1 MTANSQKNANFWDTN
16 SHLITSVASVLT
28 LLLVV
33 FNTFGGAGVK
43 RAIEEVEAMKVGG
56 QENYEIVK
64 KIYASDA
71 FKASQKSSLE
81 SAQQQMAWAA
91 AETTPTDTTATT
103 PDAEATADAKKTI
116 TKEQLEA
123 IKKTGQWDGAK
134 NGKVILLEYSDL
146 QCPFCKRH
154 HDNGTIKSLLA
165 KYDGKIS
172 HSFRHF
178 PLSFHQFAAPG
189 ANAVLCAADQGGTDV
204 YYKFIE
210 GVFAKSLSSEQILF
224 DVAKE
229 LKLDEAKFKDC
240 MDKKPFAATVTAE
253 MNEGQSLFGVT
264 GTPGNV
270 MINTETLEW
279 VAVAGAYPASEFEKT
294 LDLWTK

>member
-1 MTANSQKNANFWDTN
+1 MTANAQNTNPNSRQTINA
-16 SHLITSVASVLT
+16 VLSGVT
-28 LLLVV
+28 LLLVA
-33 FNTFGGAGVK
+33 FSTFGGNPGVQ

-56 QENYEIVK
+56 SENYAIVQ
-64 KIYASDA
+64 KIYSSDA
-71 FKASQKSSLE
+71 FKAQQKSSLE
-81 SAQQQMAWAA
+81 AAQQQMEGSAA
-91 AETTPTDTTATT
+91 APTE
-103 PDAEATADAKKTI
+103 PTADTAPAEPAKNTI

-123 IKKTGQWDGAK
+123 IKKMGYWDGAK
-134 NGKVILLEYSDL
+134 DGKIILLEYSDL

-154 HDNGTIKSLLA
+154 HDNGTIKSLLE
-165 KYDGKIS
+165 KYSGKIS
-172 HSFRHF
+172 HSFRNF

-189 ANAVLCAADQGGTDV
+189 ANAVFCAADQNADNF
-204 YYKFIE
+204 YPFINA
-210 GVFAKSLSSEQILF
+210 VFAKSLGAEQTLF

-240 MDKKPFAATVTAE
+240 MDKKTFAATVTAE

-264 GTPGNV
+264 GTPGNI

-279 VAVAGAYPASEFEKT
+279 VSVAGAYPASEFEKT